1 MIALLHIVM
10 KTDSS
15 NARVIQYLRHV
26 ADGQPPGTRLPS
38 VRALMAQLR
47 VSPVTV
53 QQALDSLAHE
63 GVLDTRPGQ
72 GTFVAN
78 RRDAIETQSDM
89 GWQSLA
95 LGPAR
100 AASAGLASLCLVS
113 SEQTRTLNAGYL
125 PEELQPTALLA
136 AASARA
142 LRRPGVWGRMPAE
155 GSPALRSWFAA
166 SLLGAFEP
174 HEVTICPGTQAANA
188 AAFRAL
194 AAPGDA
200 ILVESPTYVGALAA
214 AQAAGLRAVPVPTDA
229 DGVRPDLLAEAFH
242 RTGARVFYCQP
253 THANPTGAVLAA
265 NRRSDVL
272 AAVVKAGAF
281 LIEDDW
287 ARDFTLDGM
296 PPRPLA
302 PDDRDGHVIYVRSL
316 TKCAAPGLRVGAICA
331 RGAALQR
338 LRAARLVDDFFVPGI
353 LQETALQLVSA
364 PSWPRHLRALCTAL
378 RTRRDALAA
387 ALRVHL
393 GPDCL
398 PILPA
403 GGLHLW
409 CALPDGVSDIEVEQR
424 AAARGIL
431 VSAGHHWYP
440 AEPAAPFLRL
450 SFAAAQPAW
459 IEDCVADLTRV
470 IYPEVPAHFR
480 QKE

>member
-1 MIALLHIVM
+1 MAAVVALSCILM
-10 KTDSS
+10 KTDNSS
-15 NARVIQYLRHV
+15 ARITQHLRRL
-26 ADGQPPGTRLPS
+26 ADGQPPGSRLPS
-38 VRALMAQLR
+38 VRALMAELR
-47 VSPVTV
+47 VGPVTV
-53 QQALDSLAHE
+53 QQALDGLARE
-63 GVLDTRPGQ
+63 GVLDARPGQ
-72 GTFVAN
+72 GTFVA
-78 RRDAIETQSDM
+78 DKPGGGEAPSDL

-100 AASAGLASLCLVS
+100 ATAGGLGSLCLVPS
-113 SEQTRTLNAGYL
+113 DQARALNVGYL

-155 GSPALRSWFAA
+155 GLPALRAWFAA
-166 SLLGAFEP
+166 AIPGVHP

-194 AAPGDA
+194 AAPGDPV
-200 ILVESPTYVGALAA
+200 LVESPTYVGALAA
-214 AQAAGLRAVPVPTDA
+214 AQAAGLRVVPVPTDN
-229 DGVRPDLLAEAFH
+229 DGVRPDLLAEAFR

-253 THANPTGAVLAA
+253 SHANPTGAVLSAD
-265 NRRSDVL
+265 RRPGVL
-272 AAVVKAGAF
+272 AAVAEAGAF

-287 ARDFTLDGM
+287 ARDFTLDGD

-302 PDDRDGHVIYVRSL
+302 PEDRDGHVVYVRSL
-316 TKCAAPGLRVGAICA
+316 TKCAAPGLRVGAVCA
-331 RGAALQR
+331 RGAALER

-364 PSWPRHLRALCTAL
+364 PSWPRRLRALCAAL
-378 RTRRDALAA
+378 RARRDALAA
-387 ALRVHL
+387 ALRRHL

-398 PILPA
+398 PVLPA

-431 VSAGHHWYP
+431 VSAGRHWHP
-440 AEPAAPFLRL
+440 AEPAGPFLRL
-450 SFAAAQPAW
+450 SFAAAQPNW
-459 IEDCVADLTRV
+459 VEDCVAELASVVRSA
-470 IYPEVPAHFR
+470 VPK
-480 QKE
+480 QD